1 MALNVKLRSR
11 TVEVI
16 LDQDKAEEIYALGV
30 KLAGASASGGVSEAG
45 GNPIATG
52 FAEQIE
58 QLRKDAKKDTL
69 VLELEA
75 LPFSKWQAVV
85 RENTVTKGDYAGMQ
99 DQFGLVSTAIPQMLK
114 SAMLGGKPLPE
125 EDMSADALHD
135 LFGQLTDGQFTPLW
149 EAVRDLNTSRADP
162 KAASDLA
169 LTVLR
174 KD

>member
-1 MALNVKLRSR
+1 MALNVKLRTR

-16 LDQDKAEEIYALGV
+16 LDQDKAEEIYTLGM
-30 KLAGASASGGVSEAG
+30 KLAGASTSGGVSEAG

-52 FAEQIE
+52 FAEQ
-58 QLRKDAKKDTL
+58 LRKDVKKDTL

-114 SAMLGGKPLPE
+114 SATLGGKPLPE

-174 KD
+174 KA